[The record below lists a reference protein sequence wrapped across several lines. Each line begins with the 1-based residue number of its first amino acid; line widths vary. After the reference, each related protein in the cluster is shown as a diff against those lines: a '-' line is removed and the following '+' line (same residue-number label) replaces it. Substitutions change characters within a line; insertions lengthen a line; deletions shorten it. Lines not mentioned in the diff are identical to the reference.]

1 MREEGKKGEESIEGE
16 HRRRASRESIEGEHR
31 GRASRESIEGEHRGR
46 VSRER
51 ERLEGT
57 YPKSRWTAEG

>member
-1 MREEGKKGEESIEGE
+1 MERSLTVSFKSKG
-16 HRRRASRESIEGEHR
+16 RVSRESIEGEHR

-51 ERLEGT
+51 EM
-57 YPKSRWTAEG
+57 